1 MDGLPQVLIMNRI
14 IEKARR
20 YKKEIVLFVLF
31 FLISTIS
38 FALGY
43 LAAGEF
49 NTPPIVI
56 EKVEKI

>member
-1 MDGLPQVLIMNRI
+1 MGGFTQKVSS
-14 IEKARR
+14 
-20 YKKEIVLFVLF
+20 YKKEIVLFILF
-31 FLISTIS
+31 FLISTVS

-56 EKVEKI
+56 EQVNRI